1 MDFRGKKYERG
12 SNWSDPEVVELLQL
26 WADESVQMELE
37 SCLRNQH
44 VFNRI
49 AEVLREKGIHRTGDQ
64 CREKI
69 KKMKLEY
76 RRIKDNNKICRGGRT
91 WKFFEVMDRV
101 LSNRPNICYS
111 TVGNTVITQQI
122 PPGVLAAGDGY
133 IHHHHHHH
141 LTSPPH
147 GISHSHHP
155 QELMDIKCEE
165 VDSDERSETPEPP
178 PSLVLQQGGD
188 DHGMDGSLLEG
199 GHHDGSP
206 AIRIDVPTENTIS
219 PSGYIDPN
227 IGGTSSRMHTSGP
240 AFSALHRLRRKRKPP
255 RVKDPLDD
263 ILLKFLTAQR
273 VVEERFLQMEERRM
287 QRDMEL
293 EDRRMQLEQRRME
306 LEREHEYRM
315 FTIFAQMVNALRHGG
330 SMQNLGLDLSQAFSQ
345 SSGQASGT
353 GGAPSSASTS
363 KDGSSRVVQHQSKSL
378 PNGLRNVVPDA
389 ELNPTFQQP
398 EPSIYLSKRGNEINN
413 FCGIIQEGYVSYHA
427 DKHDEDKNPNGIINL
442 GTSENKLCFDLLSKR
457 LMQTDMFQIDPPLL
471 QYPDW
476 KGHQFLRVEVGR
488 FLTYYCKAPVLL
500 KPDNIVVVNGC
511 GSLFSSLSAVLC
523 DPGDR
528 ILLPTPYY
536 GVIKNDIFLYST
548 VKPLLVHLESKVT
561 DGDTR
566 PFQLT
571 VGKLEKSMQ
580 IAQLQ
585 GTRVKAMIL
594 TNPHNPLGDC
604 YSATEMKE
612 FLEFAK
618 RYKLHVIVDEV
629 YMLTVFGDVG
639 SFHSVLGFDKLPD
652 PERTHVMWGI
662 SKDFA
667 ASGIRVGTLY
677 TENTDVISA
686 LGQLSYFHG
695 VPGPTQHM
703 VAQLLRDRDW
713 INQVFLSTN
722 RARLKTAHKCIANEL
737 TAMGIPFLNRHAG
750 LYIWADFRKYL
761 KSPTFEEEA
770 KLWKRLLNNK
780 ILLTCGETFGCC
792 EPGWFRIVFADKTY
806 RLQLGMHRLRKVLEE
821 QDSEIQSIEKG
832 PNSDSENTTKTA
844 EDVTEVGVQPAPPDP
859 ALDGLIGLLRQ
870 QIRSTDWLQRN
881 TAEQFA
887 QENPEVYEVFCK
899 LAEK

>member
-141 LTSPPH
+141 LTSPH
-147 GISHSHHP
+147 GISHSQHP

-178 PSLVLQQGGD
+178 PPIVLSQAAD

-206 AIRIDVPTENTIS
+206 AARPDTHTDNTIS
-219 PSGYIDPN
+219 PSGYMDPN
-227 IGGTSSRMHTSGP
+227 VSGTSSGIPTSGP
-240 AFSALHRLRRKRKPP
+240 TFSALHRLRRKRKPP
-255 RVKDPLDD
+255 RMKDPLDD

-330 SMQNLGLDLSQAFSQ
+330 SMQTLGLDLSQASSQ
-345 SSGQASGT
+345 SSSQASGP
-353 GGAPSSASTS
+353 GGRPSSASAS
-363 KDGSSRVVQHQSKSL
+363 KDGSSRVTSYPSKSL
-378 PNGLRNVVPDA
+378 PNGLKDVLSSA
-389 ELNPTFQQP
+389 EHNPTFQQP
-398 EPSIYLSKRGNEINN
+398 ESSSYLSKRGNEINS
-413 FCGIIQEGYVSYHA
+413 FGIIQEGYTAYHT
-427 DKHDEDKNPNGIINL
+427 DKHDQDKNPNGIINL
-442 GTSENKLCFDLLSKR
+442 ATSENKLCFDLLSER
-457 LMQTDMFQIDPPLL
+457 LMRTDIYQIDPPLL

-476 KGHQFLRVEVGR
+476 KGHEFLRVQVGK
-488 FLTYYCKAPVLL
+488 FLTKYCKAPVLL
-500 KPDNIVVVNGC
+500 KPENIVVVNGC

-523 DPGDR
+523 DPGDT
-528 ILLPTPYY
+528 ILLSSPYY
-536 GVIKNDIFLYST
+536 GVIKDDIFFYSA
-548 VKPLLVHLESKVT
+548 VKPLLVDLESKVT

-571 VGKLEKSMQ
+571 VGKLEKTMQ
-580 IAQLQ
+580 IAKLQ
-585 GTRVKAMIL
+585 GTRVTAMIL
-594 TNPHNPLGDC
+594 TNPHNPLGDI
-604 YSATEMKE
+604 YSAKEMKE

-629 YMLTVFGDVG
+629 YMLSIFGDMD
-639 SFHSVLGFDKLPD
+639 SFQSVLSFDKLPD
-652 PERTHVMWGI
+652 PQRTHVMWGI

-686 LGQLSYFHG
+686 LGQLACFHG
-695 VPGPTQHM
+695 VPGPIQYM
-703 VAQLLRDRDW
+703 VAQLLRDQDW
-713 INQVFLSTN
+713 ISQVFLPTN
-722 RARLKTAHKCIANEL
+722 RARLKTAHKCVANEL
-737 TAMGIPFLNRHAG
+737 RAMGIPFLNRHAG

-761 KSPTFEEEA
+761 KNPTFEEEE
-770 KLWKRLLNNK
+770 KLLKRFVKNK
-780 ILLTCGETFGCC
+780 ILLINGRSFGCC
-792 EPGWFRIVFADKTY
+792 EPGWFRIVFADETY
-806 RLQLGMHRLRKVLEE
+806 RLQLGMQRLRKVLEE

-832 PNSDSENTTKTA
+832 SNTDSENRTKVV
-844 EDVTEVGVQPAPPDP
+844 EDIFEIGVQQSPPDP

-881 TAEQFA
+881 TPEQFA
-887 QENPEVYEVFCK
+887 QENPEVYDVFCK

>member
-122 PPGVLAAGDGY
+122 PPGILAAGDGY

-141 LTSPPH
+141 LTSPPL

-165 VDSDERSETPEPP
+165 VDSDEHSETPEPP
-178 PSLVLQQGGD
+178 PSLVLQQSGD

-199 GHHDGSP
+199 GQHDGSS
-206 AIRIDVPTENTIS
+206 AIRVDIPTENTIS
-219 PSGYIDPN
+219 PSDYGNPN
-227 IGGTSSRMHTSGP
+227 LGGSSSGMHTSGP
-240 AFSALHRLRRKRKPP
+240 AFSTLHRLRRKRKPT

-315 FTIFAQMVNALRHGG
+315 FSIFAQMVNALRHGG
-330 SMQNLGLDLSQAFSQ
+330 SMQTLGLDLSQVFSQ
-345 SSGQASGT
+345 SPDQAAET
-353 GGAPSSASTS
+353 AGAPCPASTS
-363 KDGSSRVVQHQSKSL
+363 RGAGSRLLQHQNKPL
-378 PNGLRNVVPDA
+378 PNGLIDTVAHA
-389 ELNPTFQQP
+389 ELNSTFQHLQS
-398 EPSIYLSKRGNEINN
+398 SIYLSKRGNEINK
-413 FCGIIQEGYVSYHA
+413 FCGTFQKDYTAYHS
-427 DKHDEDKNPNGIINL
+427 DKYDEDKNPNGIINL
-442 GTSENKLCFDLLSKR
+442 GPSENKLCFDLLSKR
-457 LMQTDMFQIDPPLL
+457 LMQTDIIQIDLPLL
-471 QYPDW
+471 EYSDW
-476 KGHQFLRVEVGR
+476 KGQDFLRVDIAK
-488 FLTYYCKAPVLL
+488 FLTHHCKAPVYL

-528 ILLPTPYY
+528 ILLPTPYQ
-536 GVIKNDIFLYST
+536 GVIKDDLFLYSR
-548 VKPLLVHLESKVT
+548 VKPQLVHLESTVT

-566 PFQLT
+566 TFHLT
-571 VGKLEKSMQ
+571 VGKLKKSME

-585 GTRVKAMIL
+585 GQRVTAMVL
-594 TNPHNPLGDC
+594 TNPHNPLGDI

-629 YMLTVFGDVG
+629 FMLSVFDDVN
-639 SFHSVLGFDKLPD
+639 SFQSILSFDKLPD
-652 PERTHVMWGI
+652 PQRTHVMWGI
-662 SKDFA
+662 SKEFS
-667 ASGIRVGTLY
+667 ASGLHISTLH
-677 TENTDVISA
+677 TENADVISA
-686 LGQLSYFHG
+686 LGRLACFHS
-695 VPGPTQHM
+695 VPGPTQHV
-703 VAQLLRDRDW
+703 VAQLLRDQDW
-713 INQVFLSTN
+713 FNNVFLPMN
-722 RARLKTAHKCIANEL
+722 RTRLKAAHKFMTNEL
-737 TAMGIPFLNRHAG
+737 IAMDIPFLNRRAG
-750 LYIWADFRKYL
+750 HYIWADFRKYL
-761 KSPTFEEEA
+761 KNPTFEEETN
-770 KLWKRLLNNK
+770 LWKQFLNNK
-780 ILLTCGETFGCC
+780 ILLSSGKSFGCS
-792 EPGWFRIVFADKTY
+792 EPGWFSIAFADKSN
-806 RLQLGMHRLRKVLEE
+806 RLQLGMHRLGKVLQE
-821 QDSEIQSIEKG
+821 QDSVIQSVEKEA
-832 PNSDSENTTKTA
+832 NSDPESRTKTA
-844 EDVTEVGVQPAPPDP
+844 EDVLEVGIQPSPADP
-859 ALDGLIGLLRQ
+859 ALDGLIGLLRE
-870 QIRSTDWLQRN
+870 QIRTTDWLQRN

-887 QENPEVYEVFCK
+887 QENPEVHEVFSK